1 MYSNNSMDP
10 VTKDIVNDIR
20 NEIAEKIE
28 NESSIFGA
36 VYAYPK
42 ATLSGFPA
50 VIVMPSENEADY
62 GSTNSRELTFSFHLN
77 IFYPTNKE
85 TEYEKTELAVGEA
98 VGELLRIFLVKHPL
112 TKCDWAE
119 PVPSVWGET
128 TVGEA
133 TFRTAQ
139 VILRCVKHVTIA

>member
-1 MYSNNSMDP
+1 MQP

-20 NEIAEKIE
+20 AEIAAKIV
-28 NESSIFGA
+28 SDSTIFGS

-42 ATLSGFPA
+42 ATLEGFPS

-85 TEYEKTELAVGEA
+85 SEYEKTELAVGEA
-98 VGELLRIFLVKHPL
+98 VGEILRIFLVKHPL
-112 TKCDWAE
+112 TTCDWVT
-119 PVPSVWGET
+119 PVPSIWGET

-139 VILRCVKHVTIA
+139 VMLKCVKHVQIS